1 MGNQL
6 KLTFFKNLSNNDINV
21 CFNYPQKWAIP
32 ENIQNK
38 IRMALEILYKFWL
51 SSKIFSGG
59 GGSAAKNFLGGTPSK
74 FSETNDSWGGQSFL
88 SKMKFS
94 HKSHNYHNLDFPII
108 FCN

>member
-6 KLTFFKNLSNNDINV
+6 KLTFFQNLCNNDING

-32 ENIQNK
+32 ENIQHNLW
-38 IRMALEILYKFWL
+38 MALEILYKFWL

-59 GGSAAKNFLGGTPSK
+59 GAAKNFLGGTPSK
-74 FSETNDSWGGQSFL
+74 FSETNDSWGGRGQSFL

-94 HKSHNYHNLDFPII
+94 HKSHN
-108 FCN
+108 